1 MKHLGSQLHVMAE
14 SPPRL
19 IHMRWLVHMQGAF
32 WVGDIVSFYNLGVIH
47 LIKLI
52 SDDMSA
58 WEYRAGH
65 EDGDLF
71 SARGLYSS

>member
-32 WVGDIVSFYNLGVIH
+32 WAGDIVSFYNLGVIH
-47 LIKLI
+47 LIQSS

-58 WEYRAGH
+58 W
-65 EDGDLF
+65 
-71 SARGLYSS
+71 

>member
-32 WVGDIVSFYNLGVIH
+32 WVGDIVRFYNLGVIN
-47 LIKLI
+47 LIQLS

-58 WEYRAGH
+58 W
-65 EDGDLF
+65 
-71 SARGLYSS
+71 

>member
-32 WVGDIVSFYNLGVIH
+32 WFGDIVSFYNLGVIH
-47 LIKLI
+47 LIQSS

-58 WEYRAGH
+58 W
-65 EDGDLF
+65 
-71 SARGLYSS
+71 